1 MKPKAN
7 LVACGFEE
15 DSLKT
20 FEKESP
26 TALKDTSKT
35 LLLTIIKNNW
45 NLKSIDIK
53 AAFLKGEFLK
63 WYVYLEPLPEPHCDN
78 NQIWILNKCVNGL
91 TSLMWFKRVEKFVNE
106 NNETSS
112 ITDPALLMINLLE
125 WWLYMYMTSCVQE
138 EIYFI

>member
-1 MKPKAN
+1 MKPKAH

-35 LLLTIIKNNW
+35 LLSTIIW
-45 NLKSIDIK
+45 NLKSIEIK

-125 WWLYMYMTSCVQE
+125 WWLYM
-138 EIYFI
+138 

>member
-1 MKPKAN
+1 MKPKAH

-35 LLLTIIKNNW
+35 LLSTIIKNNW

-53 AAFLKGEFLK
+53 AVFLKGEYLK
-63 WYVYLEPLPEPHCDN
+63 WYVYLEPLPNHIVIIIRFGD
-78 NQIWILNKCVNGL
+78 
-91 TSLMWFKRVEKFVNE
+91 
-106 NNETSS
+106 
-112 ITDPALLMINLLE
+112 
-125 WWLYMYMTSCVQE
+125 
-138 EIYFI
+138 